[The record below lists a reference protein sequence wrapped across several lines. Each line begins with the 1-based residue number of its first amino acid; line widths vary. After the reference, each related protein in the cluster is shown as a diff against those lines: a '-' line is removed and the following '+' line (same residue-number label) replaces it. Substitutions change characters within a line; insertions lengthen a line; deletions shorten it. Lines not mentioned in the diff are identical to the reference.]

1 MKNSCR
7 MLPSCKP
14 AKEASIKRV
23 AEKGTMGSFLSLLLP
38 LSLLSFPPF
47 PRSFPRS
54 LPPLP
59 PFYARLVAQSLH
71 GVCPGLL
78 GQYILEAQGQ
88 VKRLSKTFLRISRI
102 GNIPLTRNLARV
114 FAYIPPFISHHF
126 GLYLLN
132 GFDHDFY
139 FDLFSMAWHW
149 KPAIGVRVTVVSMI
163 ISLFYITCEFL
174 NTLQTLIAEIDIA

>member
-1 MKNSCR
+1 MKNSFR

-14 AKEASIKRV
+14 SRRPW
-23 AEKGTMGSFLSLLLP
+23 KGWGRKGLWALFFPSPFPSVFCLS
-38 LSLLSFPPF
+38 PPF
-47 PRSFPRS
+47 PVF

-59 PFYARLVAQSLH
+59 PFYARLVAQPLC
-71 GVCPGLL
+71 GAFPGLL
-78 GQYILEAQGQ
+78 CQYISEAWGQ
-88 VKRLSKTFLRISRI
+88 VKRLSKTFFRISRI
-102 GNIPLTRNLARV
+102 GNIPEIWNLARV
-114 FAYIPPFISHHF
+114 FAYIPPFISHHS

-139 FDLFSMAWHW
+139 FDLFWMAWHW

-163 ISLFYITCEFL
+163 IALFYITCEFL